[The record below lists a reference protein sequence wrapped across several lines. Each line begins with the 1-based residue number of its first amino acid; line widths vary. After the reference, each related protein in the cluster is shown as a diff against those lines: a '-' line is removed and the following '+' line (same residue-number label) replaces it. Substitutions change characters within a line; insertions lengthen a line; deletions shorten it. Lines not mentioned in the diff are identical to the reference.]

1 MARLTL
7 DELLAE
13 SDDLGLL
20 DVKPRPVNTSTEAVR
35 IQQAFEEINVFV
47 DRQHYAPG
55 EGQAGERVSVNERTL
70 QVRLKTY
77 RENPAITEQLREF
90 DRHGLLAQA
99 TEALPPASLD
109 DILDLDDELLSESA
123 EDIFTFRH
131 ARPAAARPD
140 KISERKPCGDFAQ
153 FKPLFDQAAADLV
166 TGKRKSMKFANEQEI
181 EAGGFFI
188 LHGVMVYVAEVN
200 DPHIRNGKRNARLR
214 LIFENGTEG
223 KNLLRSLATELYK
236 DPSGRRLSEPNA
248 GPLFDPAP
256 TFTTEAGPNGHR
268 KVTTPVD
275 ENARSPHP
283 GAPSPQSSPA
293 SGRGSER
300 ENQLLIPESLRELQV
315 NERITGCIY
324 IVRSLPPSPEIA
336 KLDGQLFKIGFTTGS
351 FEDRIRGAKDDPT
364 FLMAPVHPVRS
375 YDAIN
380 LNANKFESLMHRFF
394 ADARLDIEIMDRFG
408 KPFRPREWFLL
419 PLPVIETAIAM
430 LLDGSILRH
439 RYDAVAG
446 EIVSMQPHDLT
457 NDPLLTSN
465 G

>member
-1 MARLTL
+1 MTWVKTMARLTL

-20 DVKPRPVNTSTEAVR
+20 DVKPRPANTSTEAVR
-35 IQQAFEEINVFV
+35 IRQAFEEVNVFV
-47 DRQHYAPG
+47 DRYHFAPG
-55 EGQAGERVSVNERTL
+55 EGDAGEKVSVNERTL

-77 RENPAITEQLREF
+77 RENPNIAEQLKEL
-90 DRHGLLAQA
+90 DRHGLLTLQAAQ
-99 TEALPPASLD
+99 TLPPYSLD
-109 DILDLDDELLSESA
+109 DILDLDDELLSEPN
-123 EDIFTFRH
+123 ENIFTFRH

-140 KISERKPCGDFAQ
+140 KISERKPCEDFEQ

-248 GPLFDPAP
+248 GPLFDPTP
-256 TFTTEAGPNGHR
+256 TFTT
-268 KVTTPVD
+268 VVD
-275 ENARSPHP
+275 P
-283 GAPSPQSSPA
+283 
-293 SGRGSER
+293 
-300 ENQLLIPESLRELQV
+300 

-324 IVRSLPPSPEIA
+324 IVRSLSPSPEIA

-380 LNANKFESLMHRFF
+380 LNANKFENLMHRFF
-394 ADARLDIEIMDRFG
+394 AEARLNIEIMDRFG

-430 LLDGSILRH
+430 LLDGTILRN
-439 RYDAVAG
+439 RYDAVAC
-446 EIVSMQPHDLT
+446 EIVSVPAT
-457 NDPLLTSN
+457 
-465 G
+465 

>member
-1 MARLTL
+1 MARQTL

-47 DRQHYAPG
+47 DRHHFAPG
-55 EGQAGERVSVNERTL
+55 EGQAGGKVSVNERTL

-77 RENPAITEQLREF
+77 RENLDIAEQLKEF
-90 DRHGLLAQA
+90 DRHGLLTLKAAQ
-99 TEALPPASLD
+99 TLPPYSLD
-109 DILDLDDELLSESA
+109 DILDLDDELLSEPS
-123 EDIFTFRH
+123 ENIFTFRH

-140 KISERKPCGDFAQ
+140 KISERKPCEDFAQ

-188 LHGVMVYVAEVN
+188 LNGVMVYVAEVN

-256 TFTTEAGPNGHR
+256 TFTAEVGP
-268 KVTTPVD
+268 
-275 ENARSPHP
+275 
-283 GAPSPQSSPA
+283 
-293 SGRGSER
+293 
-300 ENQLLIPESLRELQV
+300 

-324 IVRSLPPSPEIA
+324 IVRSLSPSPEIA

-364 FLMAPVHPVRS
+364 FLMAPVHPVRT

-419 PLPVIETAIAM
+419 PLPVIEAAIAM
-430 LLDGSILRH
+430 LLDGTILQYQ
-439 RYDAVAG
+439 YDAVAC
-446 EIVSMQPHDLT
+446 EIVPVQAHDLT
-457 NDPLLTSN
+457 HAPLLTSN
-465 G
+465 D